1 MKPTLNRYATLVA
14 VLLMLSGAISSC
26 KKETVTNPVTKMN
39 MVKTGKEKAEITS
52 VTFKSINILY
62 GIFTGNME
70 SYKTESANSILSC
83 AVVEHDTTE
92 IPYKISVDFGS
103 GCTLEDGSVVTGKI
117 TVTYNNKKFTEPGSH
132 ATANLDSFYVNGDKI
147 AGTVDIINNGTNSNN
162 NLVFGIVI
170 TGGKIIYGSDGRF
183 IKQDVH
189 WELEFI
195 RNDLETSDDDILSL
209 TGGTNGVTS
218 DNFAYVETI
227 TVPLIGSRH
236 PACVREFVKGTTL
249 IQISGQSDITLDYG
263 DGTCDE
269 LATVTQEGVTETI
282 TLKKY

>member
-1 MKPTLNRYATLVA
+1 MKPTLNRYVTLA
-14 VLLMLSGAISSC
+14 AGLFILSGAISSC
-26 KKETVTNPVTKMN
+26 KKETVTNPVTKMS
-39 MVKTGKEKAEITS
+39 MVKTGQEKAQMTTITYKS
-52 VTFKSINILY
+52 VNILY
-62 GIFTGNME
+62 GIFTGNLD

-83 AVVEHDTTE
+83 AVVVHDTTE
-92 IPYKISVDFGS
+92 IPYKVSADFGS

-117 TVTYNNKKFTEPGSH
+117 TATYNNKKFTEPGSH

-147 AGTVDIINNGTNSNN
+147 VGTVDIINNGMNGNN

-170 TGGKIIYGSDGRF
+170 TGGKLVYGSDGRF

-189 WELEFI
+189 WELEFM
-195 RNDLETSDDDILSL
+195 RNDPETSDDDVLSV
-209 TGGTNGVTS
+209 TGNSNGVTS
-218 DNFAYVETI
+218 DNFAYNEAITI
-227 TVPLIGSRH
+227 PLTASRH
-236 PACVREFVKGTTL
+236 PLCVREFVKGTTL

-269 LATVTQEGVTETI
+269 FATVTQEGISETI